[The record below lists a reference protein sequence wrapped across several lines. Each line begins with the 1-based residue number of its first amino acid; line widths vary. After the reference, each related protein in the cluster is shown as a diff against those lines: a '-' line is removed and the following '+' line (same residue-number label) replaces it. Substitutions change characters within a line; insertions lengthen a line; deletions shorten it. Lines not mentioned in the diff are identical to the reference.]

1 MAIGVDRMTYMT
13 ITYITTYSTW
23 RLYE

>member
-1 MAIGVDRMTYMT
+1 MTYMT
-13 ITYITTYSTW
+13 ITYNATRSTW